1 MSLYDY
7 IKGVEL
13 YEHCHMENISFYS
26 MIQCAIRKADS
37 FNIKKL
43 EREFPKTWKE
53 LKLRYDAP
61 GGKLDSD

>member
-43 EREFPKTWKE
+43 EREFPKT
-53 LKLRYDAP
+53 
-61 GGKLDSD
+61 

>member
-7 IKGVEL
+7 MKGVEL
-13 YEHCHMENISFYS
+13 YGHCANNNIPFYS
-26 MIQCAIRKADS
+26 MIQCAMRKADS
-37 FNIKKL
+37 SNIEKL
-43 EREFPKTWKE
+43 KSAFPETWKE